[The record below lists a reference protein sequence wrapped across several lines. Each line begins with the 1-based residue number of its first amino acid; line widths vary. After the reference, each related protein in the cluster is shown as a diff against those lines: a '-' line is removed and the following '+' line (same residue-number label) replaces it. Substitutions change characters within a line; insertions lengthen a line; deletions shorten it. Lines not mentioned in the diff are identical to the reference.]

1 VLVDLSGRP
10 KVLGTLTPSGDY
22 VDARLVGSTVR
33 LVTRSQPTIVVPQPG
48 GAGDGRQQLARASA
62 AVRRAPISAW
72 RPTYQLRDADGTTW
86 SRTCRSVSHPADYT
100 GTSLLTI
107 GSIDPAAGLNSVS
120 TVSLASDGD
129 TVYATTSS
137 LYIASNPQWW
147 YAPAQV
153 PMVAPNSRPP
163 WKSSRATPRTTTGSC
178 RAGVLPLCPTASSVT
193 IRAGR
198 IGRGGGGVR
207 RWAAGDKACRDL
219 SRVGE
224 PTGDRVNERAEHV
237 VGVVESVD
245 LPADG

>member
-1 VLVDLSGRP
+1 MLVDLSGRP

-153 PMVAPNSRPP
+153 AD
-163 WKSSRATPRTTTGSC
+163 G
-178 RAGVLPLCPTASSVT
+178 
-193 IRAGR
+193 
-198 IGRGGGGVR
+198 
-207 RWAAGDKACRDL
+207 
-219 SRVGE
+219 
-224 PTGDRVNERAEHV
+224 RAELAAAVEEQPGHPANNY
-237 VGVVESVD
+237 GVVPRRGAALVPD
-245 LPADG
+245 GQLGHDPGGADRTWWRWSSALGGWR